1 MNLISIVLDVV
12 LLAILAVSVFLAYKK
27 GFIKTLFSLVG
38 GLIAVILAL
47 HLCTPVAAWL
57 NEKFI
62 EPTIRTTVL
71 TAVNGSALAENY
83 DEAINSIDV
92 VDRLQEMPESLRA
105 FLETLNVDVNSIVD
119 SANKVQENSVA
130 VKEKLI
136 DSIVTPV
143 SETLS
148 KAIALIGLILIFFVL
163 LFVASRLL
171 DAVFRLLPFGK
182 KVNKAGGVIF
192 GALRGLLIV
201 LVFGAVVY
209 GLACGNVLVSLE
221 DVENTVLLKLF
232 NSWNPILNALAK

>member
-1 MNLISIVLDVV
+1 MNLISIILDVII
-12 LLAILAVSVFLAYKK
+12 LAILAVSVFLAYKK

-47 HLCTPVAAWL
+47 HLCAPVSTWL

-62 EPTIRTTVL
+62 EPAIRTTVL
-71 TAVNGSALAENY
+71 TAVNGSALAQSY

-92 VDRLQEMPESLRA
+92 VDRLQEMPESLRS
-105 FLETLNVDVNSIVD
+105 FLETLNVDVNSIVA
-119 SANKVQENSVA
+119 SANKVQEDSVA
-130 VKEKLI
+130 VREKLI

-148 KAIALIGLILIFFVL
+148 KAIALIGLIVVFFVL

-182 KVNKAGGVIF
+182 KFNKAGGIIF
-192 GALRGLLIV
+192 GALRGILVV

-221 DVENTVLLKLF
+221 NVENTILLKLI
-232 NSWNPILNALAK
+232 NSWNPILNVLVK